1 MVKQTG
7 KIYIAIHRTLGNMLS
22 SNVNSVNKLMN
33 KLGIGIR
40 VFDESH
46 VDFGN
51 ICKINA
57 FSNVEYTIYLTAT
70 PSRSS
75 FMDNSLYAKV
85 FSAVP
90 YFNGKDIAG
99 RKYHNV
105 ILYKFDSKPSF
116 DERLSVRTKYG
127 FNSAKWSQYIE
138 SDGYEFFLEAVN
150 EIFTKF
156 KLTEMKRK
164 VAIMLPTINLIK
176 KLKDDLL
183 ISFPDIEIGVFIGEI
198 AKDKRLEQ
206 LSKQFILTNDKI
218 FDKGIDVKDLEILI
232 NFVPIGS
239 LVKTEQIM
247 GRLRDRE
254 NYSSLLIDVTD
265 IGFDECVKQSKIR
278 KRFYKKK
285 AKQIIDLVR
294 K

>member
-1 MVKQTG
+1 
-7 KIYIAIHRTLGNMLS
+7 MLS
-22 SNVNSVNKLMN
+22 SDVNSVNVMTN

-46 VDFGN
+46 VEFGN

-57 FSNVEYTIYLTAT
+57 FSNVDYTIYLTAT

-85 FSAVP
+85 FSEVP
-90 YFNGKDIAG
+90 YFNGKELSG
-99 RKYHNV
+99 EKYHTV
-105 ILYKFDSKPSF
+105 VLYKMNTHPSL
-116 DERLSVRTKYG
+116 DDRLSVRTQYG
-127 FNSAKWSQYIE
+127 FNSAKWSQYVAG
-138 SDGYEFFLEAVN
+138 DGYDLFLETVSDLFN
-150 EIFTKF
+150 NL
-156 KLTEMKRK
+156 KLIERKKK
-164 VAIMLPTINLIK
+164 VAIMLPTIEIIK
-176 KLKDDLL
+176 KLKKDLEEL
-183 ISFPDIEIGVFIGEI
+183 YSDIEVGTFIGEI
-198 AKDKRLEQ
+198 SKNKRTEELN
-206 LSKQFILTNDKI
+206 KQFILTNDKI

-247 GRLRDRE
+247 GRLRNRE
-254 NYSSLLIDVTD
+254 EYDSILIDVTD
-265 IGFDECVKQSKIR
+265 EGFDECIKQSKIR

-285 AKQIIDLVR
+285 AKKIIELNKVN